1 MMTTVLRDCRMVT
14 SVMQIAEVRRK
25 RRKEESWGGKELRVE
40 MGGGQDIGAELEI
53 WGWGWGTVPSRCKG
67 PGVRTAR
74 KAVELEEIKNG
85 RK

>member
-1 MMTTVLRDCRMVT
+1 M
-14 SVMQIAEVRRK
+14 
-25 RRKEESWGGKELRVE
+25 RVE

-53 WGWGWGTVPSRCKG
+53 WGWGWGTIPSRRKG

-74 KAVELEEIKNG
+74 KAVELGEIKNG